1 MDVTAGHAAAIYRG
15 TAIFAAPKSEL
26 KRVFDN
32 RTRVYAV
39 YTNCTVSQN
48 LTERRVYFM
57 TLSLLKKFQFNL
69 QSGSRPEVCR
79 WTTKSNRKYNRI
91 TENKT
96 GNQTTS
102 PKVTSNHSEGK
113 YRPIET
119 SSNRIGLS
127 LER

>member
-15 TAIFAAPKSEL
+15 MAIFAAPKSEL

-57 TLSLLKKFQFNL
+57 TSSLLKKFQFNL
-69 QSGSRPEVCR
+69 SITVLLKIKPEI
-79 WTTKSNRKYNRI
+79 KPLHQK
-91 TENKT
+91 
-96 GNQTTS
+96 
-102 PKVTSNHSEGK
+102 
-113 YRPIET
+113 
-119 SSNRIGLS
+119 
-127 LER
+127 

>member
-32 RTRVYAV
+32 HTRVYAV

-57 TLSLLKKFQFNL
+57 TSSLLNL
-69 QSGSRPEVCR
+69 LTDCTGSTFDSIAR
-79 WTTKSNRKYNRI
+79 
-91 TENKT
+91 
-96 GNQTTS
+96 
-102 PKVTSNHSEGK
+102 
-113 YRPIET
+113 
-119 SSNRIGLS
+119 
-127 LER
+127 

>member
-48 LTERRVYFM
+48 LTERRGFI
-57 TLSLLKKFQFNL
+57 S
-69 QSGSRPEVCR
+69 
-79 WTTKSNRKYNRI
+79 
-91 TENKT
+91 
-96 GNQTTS
+96 
-102 PKVTSNHSEGK
+102 
-113 YRPIET
+113 
-119 SSNRIGLS
+119 
-127 LER
+127 